1 MGGTLLLE
9 DVSQI
14 KKGLALAAGGKM
26 ATQRVSSSL
35 SESISTWLSQGG
47 LKKNPKK
54 TECSGICEVAQATLE
69 EGGTYSDSF

>member
-47 LKKNPKK
+47 LKKIQRRQ
-54 TECSGICEVAQATLE
+54 SVLE
-69 EGGTYSDSF
+69 SVR